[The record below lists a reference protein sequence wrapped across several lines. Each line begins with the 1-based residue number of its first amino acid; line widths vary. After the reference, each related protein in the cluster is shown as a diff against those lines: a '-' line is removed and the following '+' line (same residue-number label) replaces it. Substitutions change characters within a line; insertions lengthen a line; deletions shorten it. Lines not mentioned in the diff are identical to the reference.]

1 MRSQSMMIVG
11 TPTTG
16 RRFVLAALMTF
27 LFLFVQAA
35 SASNV
40 RAQKK
45 DEKAK
50 DGRLAIRTNK
60 RNLMISI
67 NGQPVSPQAENVD
80 GILRLIVPAGNN
92 TIEVLLPDSIDRW
105 AKEIYVPA
113 GRMICLTL
121 THRPA
126 IINKGDSKTDPPRA
140 QGPVVKMVEYITDS
154 YQECENEESLIDG
167 RLALKTNPGGYPIL
181 IDGKDYDETDVN
193 ARYIELPPGTYMLE
207 VLFPNRRWIQTIN
220 IVAGETNCI
229 CLKYISVSSPEVG
242 SDTESPPNG
251 EETIEKVLEDEACQ
265 CVQGMMP
272 NVTKEWKKIKKP

>member
-1 MRSQSMMIVG
+1 MRAQSMMIAG

-16 RRFVLAALMTF
+16 RRFVLAALTTF
-27 LFLFVQAA
+27 LFLFIQAS
-35 SASNV
+35 SASDV
-40 RAQKK
+40 RAQTKS
-45 DEKAK
+45 EKAM

-67 NGQPVSPQAENVD
+67 NGQPVSPQPKNED
-80 GILRLIVPAGNN
+80 GIMRFIVPAGNN
-92 TIEVLLPDSIDRW
+92 SIEVLLPDSIDRW
-105 AKEIYVPA
+105 AKGIYVPA

-154 YQECENEESLIDG
+154 YQECENEVSLVDG

-181 IDGKDYDETDVN
+181 IDGKDYDETDSN
-193 ARYIELPPGTYMLE
+193 ARSIELPPGTYMLE

-220 IVAGETNCI
+220 IVAGVTNCI
-229 CLKYISVSSPEVG
+229 CLKYISVSSPEVD
-242 SDTESPPNG
+242 SDTESLPNG
-251 EETIEKVLEDEACQ
+251 EESIKEVLEDEACH
-265 CVQGMMP
+265 CVQGITP
-272 NVTKEWKKIKKP
+272 NVTKEWKRIR